1 MFMRAVVVTDDMDIE
16 VLLQTGISAYSL
28 SVSVHR
34 NWCRIRRFR
43 QKREFAT
50 APEILSGT
58 DATDSF

>member
-34 NWCRIRRFR
+34 NGSADVLWDR
-43 QKREFAT
+43 
-50 APEILSGT
+50 LS
-58 DATDSF
+58 SK